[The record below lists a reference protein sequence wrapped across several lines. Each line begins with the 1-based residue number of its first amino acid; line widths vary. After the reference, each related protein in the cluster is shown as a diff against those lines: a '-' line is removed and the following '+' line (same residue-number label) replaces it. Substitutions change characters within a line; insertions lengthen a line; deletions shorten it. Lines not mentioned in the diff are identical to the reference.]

1 MKPTHLIGQTNE
13 PAIYF
18 RPTFDVTG
26 EMLQYCIVCFLQ
38 RDPEAR
44 INAETVKAEMYE
56 VLKETGRWG
65 LDPDEFKDA
74 DPLTLKQAEQFA
86 HVLFPEFFSMT
97 AAEAVAKYG
106 SMPEYHLQ
114 HPKKHKAQQN
124 GHPDEELSSHP
135 ASAED
140 LSQALSGVLIDMIQP
155 KPGNNEE
162 PEQTNGTEDPAKR
175 RGRPRKNP

>member
-1 MKPTHLIGQTNE
+1 MKPTHLIDQTNE

-26 EMLQYCIVCFLQ
+26 DMLLTCIALMLQQ
-38 RDPEAR
+38 EPEAR
-44 INAETVKAEMYE
+44 INLETVKAQVYE
-56 VLKETGRWG
+56 QLRESGSWG
-65 LDPDEFKDA
+65 LSQEQ
-74 DPLTLKQAEQFA
+74 LIRVNAEHIRAAEHFA
-86 HVLFPEFFSMT
+86 HVLFSEFFSMT

-124 GHPDEELSSHP
+124 GHPDEEQSSHP
-135 ASAED
+135 ASEQD
-140 LSQALSGVLIDMIQP
+140 LSQALAAILIDGP
-155 KPGNNEE
+155 GKPQE